1 MGSNAVATKVLTTA
15 AYHGPVAG
23 DSKLPSPWRWSLL
36 GTVLALALL
45 IVGLGLGFVVSA
57 TYFAVAAGGFVV
69 GLVVLVI
76 ALIRAMRPALRRPRN
91 IRRGYH
97 WTTYYM
103 RKMEDPRGSA
113 SLPGRQRD
121 DHRD

>member
-76 ALIRAMRPALRRPRN
+76 ALIRAMRQRCGGRGTSAGATTGPR
-91 IRRGYH
+91 ITCARWRTHG
-97 WTTYYM
+97 
-103 RKMEDPRGSA
+103 DPPRCLAGS
-113 SLPGRQRD
+113 
-121 DHRD
+121 